1 MDLLGRGSRDGYLC
15 LWDRAWTG
23 VAPLFG
29 GSSVILLDLG
39 WRIRAEE
46 VIVVFLGTSGKP
58 ERTDHQGQ
66 CEK

>member
-15 LWDRAWTG
+15 LWDRAWNG
-23 VAPLFG
+23 VAKLFG
-29 GSSVILLDLG
+29 SGVILLDLG
-39 WRIRAEE
+39 RRIRAEE

-58 ERTDHQGQ
+58 ERTDHQSQ